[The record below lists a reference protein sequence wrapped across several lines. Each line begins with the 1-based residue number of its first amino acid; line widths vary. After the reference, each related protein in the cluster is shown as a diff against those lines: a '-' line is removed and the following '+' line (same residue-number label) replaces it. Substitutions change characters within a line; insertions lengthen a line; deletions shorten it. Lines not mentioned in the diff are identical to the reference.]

1 MFFWLIINAT
11 FIAGSVDSIEENVAL
26 IEYKKNNEIEHEYVY
41 INEEICI
48 PYEGQVVLF
57 NNLQVIACL

>member
-11 FIAGSVDSIEENVAL
+11 FIAGSVDSIEENIAL

-41 INEEICI
+41 IN
-48 PYEGQVVLF
+48 
-57 NNLQVIACL
+57 